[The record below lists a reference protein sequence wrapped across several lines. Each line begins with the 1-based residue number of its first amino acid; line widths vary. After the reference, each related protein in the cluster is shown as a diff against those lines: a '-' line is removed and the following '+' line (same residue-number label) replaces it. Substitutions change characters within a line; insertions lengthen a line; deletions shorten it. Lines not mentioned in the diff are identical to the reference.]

1 VTRSASVVNRRV
13 ADRLVQ
19 DGRISTQD
27 RASCVDFA
35 GRHGGRVEDAL
46 IDLDIMSEADLLKYI
61 STLHSTRFV
70 STEKLYKAKIDPRVV
85 AQVPRQMAEMHLV
98 FPVLYN
104 SEKQSL
110 SVVTPD
116 PDNESALN
124 EVRLASGVKKI
135 NALVGR
141 PAAVR
146 AAIARGYRH
155 DESEFAALLKT
166 RGGFMDL
173 PPDPGAERRSHT
185 PPEPSSR
192 PSAPSAIPSLAP
204 AAGPSPPPPPPTP
217 PAPPASAPELVAP
230 AAPISDP
237 GRMTPLP
244 AEALPP
250 PPPVTSSREYLETL
264 NVLVS
269 LLDNSR
275 GELRGHSSVVA
286 RLMRTACER
295 MGLKDEQ
302 TKNFVVAAHLHD
314 LGKAGAYHLTL
325 LNVAEYDGHRIA
337 AQKVVEIPVR
347 LLESVGLHPDTT
359 MAVMSM
365 YERYDGKGFPQG
377 LSSKD
382 IPLGG
387 RILSVVDTYAD
398 LTQNPRN
405 PYRKTL
411 EPVQACEV
419 LAEYKGKVFD
429 PNVVDLF
436 RQAVTGEDM
445 RAKLLS
451 DRHTVLIVDPDPE
464 ETTVLE
470 LRLIERGFDVRV
482 ARTAEAATVELK
494 KGGVSLV
501 ISEVDLDAPDGGVT
515 LRGAALEEDWGR
527 EVVWVI
533 LTRKTDREVAQ
544 IVFDLGVDDFIAK
557 PASTEILT
565 AKIQQLIERKSE
577 RTDSAQ
583 SGGVSGSLAEMGLPE
598 VVQIL
603 WHGRKTCSLNIK
615 SKGKRGA
622 IHFQEGQIVNANWGK
637 TKGEDA
643 FYEMLNIVEGDFALD
658 PTFKPTEMVINS
670 SPEALLLE
678 GMRRLDEQSSS
689 GGGSS
694 SSSEGDSE
702 GAAFD
707 PFS

>member
-1 VTRSASVVNRRV
+1 MNRPAVDSRV
-13 ADRLVQ
+13 LDRLYK
-19 DGRISTQD
+19 DGRITSQD
-27 RASCVDFA
+27 RALCLDFA

-46 IDLDIMSEADLLKYI
+46 IELEVIGELDLLKYI

-70 STEKLYKAKIDPRVV
+70 STEKLYQAKIDPRVV
-85 AQVPRQMAEMHLV
+85 AQVPRKVAEMHLV

-104 SEKQSL
+104 SKKQAL

-116 PDNESALN
+116 PSNEIAMD
-124 EVRLASGVKKI
+124 EVRLASGVKQV

-146 AAIARGYRH
+146 AAIARGYRK
-155 DESEFAALLKT
+155 DESEFTALIRP

-173 PPDPGAERRSHT
+173 PPASLDG
-185 PPEPSSR
+185 PPPVREEPSR
-192 PSAPSAIPSLAP
+192 KTPAPASFPSLAP
-204 AAGPSPPPPPPTP
+204 TPDPSPAPAPVRGSVPGAPPSAPELADLTP
-217 PAPPASAPELVAP
+217 PAP
-230 AAPISDP
+230 AASDP

-244 AEALPP
+244 AEAPP
-250 PPPVTSSREYLETL
+250 PPPVTSSKEYLETL

-275 GELRGHSSVVA
+275 GDLRGHSSVVA

-295 MGLKDEQ
+295 LGLKDEQ
-302 TKNFVVAAHLHD
+302 IKHFVVAAHLHD

-337 AQKVVEIPVR
+337 AQKVVEVPVR
-347 LLESVGLHPDTT
+347 LMESVGLHPDTT
-359 MAVMSM
+359 TAVLSM
-365 YERYDGKGFPQG
+365 YERYDGKGFPAG
-377 LSSKD
+377 LASKD
-382 IPLGG
+382 IPLGA

-411 EPVQACEV
+411 EPAQACEV
-419 LAEYKGKVFD
+419 LGEYRGKVFD

-436 RQAVTGEDM
+436 RQAMTGEDM

-470 LRLIERGFDVRV
+470 LRLIERGFDVKV
-482 ARTAEAATVELK
+482 ARTGEAAMVELQ

-501 ISEVDLDAPDGGVT
+501 ISEVDLDNPDGGVT
-515 LRGAALEEDWGR
+515 LRGNALKEEWGR
-527 EVVWVI
+527 ELVWVI

-565 AKIQQLIERKSE
+565 AKIGQLIERKAARAGS
-577 RTDSAQ
+577 SQ
-583 SGGVSGSLAEMGLPE
+583 QGGVSGSLSEMGLPE

-603 WHGRKTCSLNIK
+603 WHGRKTCALKIT
-615 SKGKRGA
+615 SKGKRGE
-622 IHFQEGQIVNANWGK
+622 IHFQDGQIVNALWGT

-643 FYEMLNIVEGDFALD
+643 FYEMLNVTEGDFALD
-658 PTFKPTEMVINS
+658 PTFAPTDVVINA

-678 GMRRLDEQSSS
+678 GMRRLDEQ
-689 GGGSS
+689 GGSS
-694 SSSEGDSE
+694 PSSDGG

-707 PFS
+707 PFA